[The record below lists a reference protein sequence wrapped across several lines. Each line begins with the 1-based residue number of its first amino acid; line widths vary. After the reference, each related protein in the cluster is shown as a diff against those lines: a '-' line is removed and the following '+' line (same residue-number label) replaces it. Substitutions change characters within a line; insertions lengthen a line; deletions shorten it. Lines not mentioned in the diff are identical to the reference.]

1 MMRCC
6 PGSWCPPMKKRPSG
20 SQDTMYRCFGSM
32 PKPAHPRN
40 LFRWIPKRRI
50 CFILFPSPA
59 PLRWRVMNEN
69 AAVKAPHLLFG
80 PITSLESLQRFKW
93 HPYSRICPGTDR
105 RKMLSLG
112 DADTKIC
119 SSPNDGFRSKR
130 RSRDVRSGLYA
141 HTRTNP
147 HSSVNLPRP
156 GTTRGPDEKHR
167 ICCGPWSTNHREG
180 L

>member
-1 MMRCC
+1 MGERLWCAVALDHGVHRWRSVLQARRTRCIDASGRC
-6 PGSWCPPMKKRPSG
+6 PNPHTHATYLDEFPNAESASF
-20 SQDTMYRCFGSM
+20 CFL
-32 PKPAHPRN
+32 P
-40 LFRWIPKRRI
+40 
-50 CFILFPSPA
+50 PA

-119 SSPNDGFRSKR
+119 SSPTDGFRSKR
-130 RSRDVRSGLYA
+130 RSRDVRGALYA

-147 HSSVNLPRP
+147 HSSVSLPRP

-167 ICCGPWSTNHREG
+167 ICCGP
-180 L
+180 